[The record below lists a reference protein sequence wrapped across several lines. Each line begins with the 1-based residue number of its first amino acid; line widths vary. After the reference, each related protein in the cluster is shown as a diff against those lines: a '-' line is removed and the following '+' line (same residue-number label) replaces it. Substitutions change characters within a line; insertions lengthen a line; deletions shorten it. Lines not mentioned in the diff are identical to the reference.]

1 MENLDLSELE
11 NIKNMLQSS
20 DQETIKLALALCA
33 DIPEV
38 QEHLYDYFY
47 FADMPCD
54 IHGVPVIYQLEKI
67 KREGLFPSFMEPI
80 WSYMFVYYHIITNI
94 LKNGKH
100 IIYIKNEKE
109 NSVLL

>member
-11 NIKNMLQSS
+11 NIKNMFRSS
-20 DQETIKLALALCA
+20 DRETIKLALTLCA

-47 FADMPCD
+47 FVDMLCD
-54 IHGVPVIYQLEKI
+54 IHGVPIIYQLEKI
-67 KREGLFPSFMEPI
+67 KLEGRFPSFIDPA
-80 WSYMFVYYHIITNI
+80 WPYMFVYYHIITNI
-94 LKNGKH
+94 LENGKH